1 MFMAI
6 VTLFLS
12 VFCYR
17 SPFLVQFWVVH
28 LPRCTGI
35 YFTTNCFATLL
46 QTFFPSFPSQAV
58 VCFLS
63 STSHGHLFH
72 GIFCYEFPF
81 WVQIWVVHLPR
92 CMGVYFTTNCF
103 GTLFWT
109 FFPSFPS
116 QAVEC
121 FYQVLLL
128 DIFTVGL
135 SFFLMLGKFACLWPF

>member
-6 VTLFLS
+6 LT
-12 VFCYR
+12 
-17 SPFLVQFWVVH
+17 PFSW
-28 LPRCTGI
+28 
-35 YFTTNCFATLL
+35 
-46 QTFFPSFPSQAV
+46 
-58 VCFLS
+58 CFLS
-63 STSHGHLFH
+63 STSLGHLFH
-72 GIFCYEFPF
+72 SIFCYGFLF

-103 GTLFWT
+103 GTLVWT
-109 FFPSFPS
+109 FFPTFPS

-135 SFFLMLGKFACLWPF
+135 SFFLMLGKFACSWPFWAYFYSVDLIKHWAWTLFYSGPKSFSLWQGNSHMEATLSLFS